1 MIKKPEEVFEEEN
14 NEKDEDYPIT
24 DYELSSNPNDF
35 NVLTLTNFID
45 RGVVKIPNF
54 QRNYVWDQSRAS
66 KLIESLLIGLPV
78 PQIFFY
84 EEDKNSYL
92 VIDGQQRLMSIYY
105 YIKGRF
111 PRDDKRV
118 ELREIINNE
127 KTIPSNIMFDEKY
140 FKNFNLK
147 LPSLIENQKNRF
159 NNENYETLI
168 EHKLSFDLATIRCII
183 VKPIKKDD
191 ESDSAIF
198 ELFNRLNTGGVNL
211 RSQEIRSSLY
221 HSEFLSMVSRMN
233 LLSEW
238 RNIIGIELDLH
249 MRDMEIILRAFSFL
263 IDLDHYSK
271 SVKRFL
277 NNFSK
282 KSKSMKSEKVKY
294 LESLFIEFNK
304 YLGELEPQI
313 FRMKNGKFGTLLFE
327 NVFYVSVKNAY
338 KEKTLN
344 IQKLSSESI
353 LRLKNDKAYSKLISG
368 PTSNTETTKDRFSLA
383 ERILEE

>member
-1 MIKKPEEVFEEEN
+1 MRYAKALEILINKRKIMIKKPEEVFEEEN

-127 KTIPSNIMFDEKY
+127 KKLTKEGIEIYTNTRMEAHKKVCKTWNYQEHVTNGNYIYVLYFSIAGFEDLEWQVVRFKKEKWKNQEKIDKELLEKLQYKVEDNLVKVDDLDFVPLFSNYDEMP
-140 FKNFNLK
+140 KN
-147 LPSLIENQKNRF
+147 IENIKLFIKNQYLVLERG
-159 NNENYETLI
+159 N
-168 EHKLSFDLATIRCII
+168 
-183 VKPIKKDD
+183 
-191 ESDSAIF
+191 
-198 ELFNRLNTGGVNL
+198 
-211 RSQEIRSSLY
+211 LY
-221 HSEFLSMVSRMN
+221 HSLF
-233 LLSEW
+233 
-238 RNIIGIELDLH
+238 DL
-249 MRDMEIILRAFSFL
+249 
-263 IDLDHYSK
+263 K
-271 SVKRFL
+271 
-277 NNFSK
+277 
-282 KSKSMKSEKVKY
+282 
-294 LESLFIEFNK
+294 
-304 YLGELEPQI
+304 
-313 FRMKNGKFGTLLFE
+313 
-327 NVFYVSVKNAY
+327 
-338 KEKTLN
+338 
-344 IQKLSSESI
+344 IQKTILNFECPWCES
-353 LRLKNDKAYSKLISG
+353 KATDKESMNSWIKENLHNPIEVKINASH
-368 PTSNTETTKDRFSLA
+368 
-383 ERILEE
+383 